1 MNEQN
6 LEKKLSQLKNIR
18 PSVKLVDKIILDYN
32 QSIKGRVS
40 FNKLILNQIHNPMTK
55 WKILIPIVIILVI
68 VIFGI
73 SEFNLFDNGNK
84 DDLGKVQDVS
94 KEMLPIPEVTG
105 NVDNTIDAI
114 LTFSENEGILMS
126 EEIADANLLTAD
138 SQVINDFGQS
148 YNENEF

>member
-1 MNEQN
+1 
-6 LEKKLSQLKNIR
+6 
-18 PSVKLVDKIILDYN
+18 
-32 QSIKGRVS
+32 
-40 FNKLILNQIHNPMTK
+40 
-55 WKILIPIVIILVI
+55 
-68 VIFGI
+68 
-73 SEFNLFDNGNK
+73 
-84 DDLGKVQDVS
+84 VQDVS

>member
-1 MNEQN
+1 MNEQD
-6 LEKKLSQLKNIR
+6 LEKNLSQLKNIR

-32 QSIKGRVS
+32 KSVKGRIS
-40 FNKLILNQIHNPMTK
+40 FNKLISNQIHNPMTK
-55 WKILIPIVIILVI
+55 WKILIPVVAIALVI

-73 SEFNLFDNGNK
+73 SELNLFDNGDN
-84 DDLGKVQDVS
+84 LAKVQDVS
-94 KEMLPIPEVTG
+94 KEMLPIPETTG
-105 NVDNTIDAI
+105 NIDDVVEAI

-138 SQVINDFGQS
+138 SQEINDFGQS

>member
-73 SEFNLFDNGNK
+73 SELNLFDNGDN
-84 DDLGKVQDVS
+84 LAKVQDVS
-94 KEMLPIPEVTG
+94 KEMLPIPETTG
-105 NVDNTIDAI
+105 NIDDVVEAI

-138 SQVINDFGQS
+138 SQEINDFGQS